1 MQYRSYPASQD
12 QLARVS
18 RDATSWRQLL
28 PIACGLIL
36 SLLITPDQAFGQT
49 ATIELSPLVA
59 KSTFIS
65 PVDRSQ
71 QISVV
76 LTLPLSDP
84 KGAAEFVDH
93 VSRRGDPLFHQYLT
107 PQEFASRYGASESDY
122 AALKQWATANG
133 LTVSHESVA
142 RTALTVHGSVAQ
154 FQSLFNT
161 QINNYR
167 SPDGE
172 QYYSAAVTPT
182 IPNAVA
188 DKTSAVIGLTSGRK
202 DTPHVKP
209 RKLMAENPP
218 DPPAN
223 DTPNNAGTGPGTNYS
238 A

>member
-93 VSRRGDPLFHQYLT
+93 VSRRGDPLYHQYLT

-122 AALKQWATANG
+122 AGLKQWATANG
-133 LTVSHESVA
+133 LSASQESVA
-142 RTALTVHGSVAQ
+142 RTALTVRGTTAQ
-154 FQSLFNT
+154 LESIFKT

-167 SPDGE
+167 SSDGAE
-172 QYYSAAVTPT
+172 FYSAAFAPT
-182 IPNAVA
+182 VPTAIA
-188 DKTSAVIGLTSGRK
+188 DKTSAVIGLTDGK
-202 DTPHVKP
+202 K
-209 RKLMAENPP
+209 
-218 DPPAN
+218 
-223 DTPNNAGTGPGTNYS
+223 
-238 A
+238 

>member
-1 MQYRSYPASQD
+1 MQHRSYTASRH
-12 QLARVS
+12 QLARIS
-18 RDATSWRQLL
+18 REATSWRQLL
-28 PIACGLIL
+28 PIAFGLIL
-36 SLLITPDQAFGQT
+36 LLLIQPENAVGQT
-49 ATIELSPLVA
+49 ATVELSPLVA
-59 KSTFIS
+59 KSTFVS
-65 PVDRSQ
+65 PVDRNHP
-71 QISVV
+71 ISLV

-84 KGAAEFVDH
+84 TGAADFVDH

-133 LTVSHESVA
+133 LTVSQESVA

-172 QYYSAAVTPT
+172 EFYSAAVTPT

-202 DTPHVKP
+202 YTPHVRVGKV
-209 RKLMAENPP
+209 
-218 DPPAN
+218 
-223 DTPNNAGTGPGTNYS
+223 
-238 A
+238 

>member
-1 MQYRSYPASQD
+1 MQYRFYPASQD

-28 PIACGLIL
+28 RIACSLIL
-36 SLLITPDQAFGQT
+36 SLLIKTDAFGQT
-49 ATIELSPLVA
+49 ATVELSPLVA

-65 PVDRSQ
+65 PVDRNQ

-133 LTVSHESVA
+133 LTVSHESA
-142 RTALTVHGSVAQ
+142 
-154 FQSLFNT
+154 
-161 QINNYR
+161 
-167 SPDGE
+167 
-172 QYYSAAVTPT
+172 
-182 IPNAVA
+182 
-188 DKTSAVIGLTSGRK
+188 
-202 DTPHVKP
+202 
-209 RKLMAENPP
+209 
-218 DPPAN
+218 
-223 DTPNNAGTGPGTNYS
+223 
-238 A
+238 